1 MRLHGS
7 NSLQRRLRSALVMT
21 ANTQMDGVLTEVF
34 KRYGVIAILAAIA
47 LGATI
52 WLVAHLSA
60 APGTQISLLWGLA
73 SYTKSPSVPSQAAPP
88 RSDVAP
94 TFLPPSVPATT
105 PLALRPVEVF
115 QKVAQSA
122 GQAQLEDLRKREA
135 LRELSEFEGGKRITE
150 TPPGTYFFTLAV
162 FIDRDEK
169 ESYSQLERGP
179 AYRFPPSPFGTL
191 ELHRNKAAQM
201 SAVVFTTDGD
211 AARVAAM
218 SAGSDCIVSAARTD
232 QFQTLV
238 YLPLERIVTARA
250 RRSELTNRNTIV
262 LIDLRLR

>member
-1 MRLHGS
+1 
-7 NSLQRRLRSALVMT
+7 
-21 ANTQMDGVLTEVF
+21 MDGVLAEIF
-34 KRYGVIAILAAIA
+34 KRYGVLAILAAIVM
-47 LGATI
+47 GATI
-52 WLVAHLSA
+52 WAVAHLSA

-73 SYTKSPSVPSQAAPP
+73 SYTKSPSGASQAAPP

-94 TFLPPSVPATT
+94 TSPPSVPATT

-135 LRELSEFEGGKRITE
+135 LRELSEFEGGKRIAE

-169 ESYSQLERGP
+169 ESYSQLERSP
-179 AYRFPPSPFGTL
+179 VYRFPPSPFGTL
-191 ELHRNKAAQM
+191 ELHRNKAGQM

-211 AARVAAM
+211 AARIAAM
-218 SAGSDCIVSAARTD
+218 SAGSDCMVSGARTD

-238 YLPLERIVTARA
+238 YLPLERIGTARA